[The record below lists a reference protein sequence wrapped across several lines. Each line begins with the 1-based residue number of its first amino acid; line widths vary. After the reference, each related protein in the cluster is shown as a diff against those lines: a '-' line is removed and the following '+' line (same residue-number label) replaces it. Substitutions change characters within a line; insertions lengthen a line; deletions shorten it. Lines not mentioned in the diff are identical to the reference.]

1 MRKNILIFTL
11 IISFVFIGC
20 SKRNDSLKGFKNSNQ
35 SPMAIQYT
43 KKRDLSYNDSLKAM
57 VFATYLNKASKKYE
71 TNKLDSFVV
80 GIHITNQQN
89 HDLIKN
95 RFEVTLNNDKPKT
108 MVKLPND
115 SDIIEIIP
123 LKNQWAEY
131 YLIHFDNKKDIT
143 KLNLKI
149 THPVYGVVSLNFQK

>member
-43 KKRDLSYNDSLKAM
+43 KKRDLSYNDSLKVM

-95 RFEVTLNNDKPKT
+95 RFEVTLNGDKPKT

-131 YLIHFDNKKDIT
+131 YLIHFDNKKDIK

-149 THPVYGVVSLNFQK
+149 THPVYGVVSLEFLK

>member
-20 SKRNDSLKGFKNSNQ
+20 SKRNDSLKDFKNSNQ

-43 KKRDLSYNDSLKAM
+43 KKRDLSYNDSLKVM
-57 VFATYLNKASKKYE
+57 VFATYLNKVSKKYE

-95 RFEVTLNNDKPKT
+95 RFEVTLNGDKPKT

-131 YLIHFDNKKDIT
+131 YLIHFDNKKDIK

-149 THPVYGVVSLNFQK
+149 THPVYGVVSLEFLK

>member
-1 MRKNILIFTL
+1 MKKNLLIFTL
-11 IISFVFIGC
+11 IISFVFIAC
-20 SKRNDSLKGFKNSNQ
+20 TKRNDSLKGFKNTNQ

-43 KKRDLSYNDSLKAM
+43 KKRDLSYNNELKVM

-71 TNKLDSFVV
+71 SNKLDSFVV

-95 RFEVTLNNDKPKT
+95 RFEVSLNNDKPKT
-108 MVKLPND
+108 MVKVSNN
-115 SDIIEIIP
+115 SDMVEIIP
-123 LKNQWAEY
+123 LKNQWADY

-149 THPVYGVVSLNFQK
+149 NHPVYGLVSLEFQK